1 MDVQLNGQPHRL
13 DTEQTLGQLVDW
25 LELRRDGIAVAVNG
39 DVIPRS
45 SYDDKLL
52 QSGDRIEII
61 QAVGGG

>member
-13 DTEQTLGQLVDW
+13 GTEQTLGQLIDS
-25 LELRRDGIAVAVNG
+25 LELRRDGIAVAMNG
-39 DVIPRS
+39 DVVPRS
-45 SYDDKLL
+45 SHDETRL